1 MKEEKRILFG
11 TDDSDFANEALSEL
25 GGLLKNSKKLNITL
39 FHGASDVDFPSY
51 YKSICQDSDAN
62 EKFEELRNLE
72 SENVLKRAKEVFI
85 ESGIDQNLISTV
97 LEKKCKDPSG
107 FMMNFA
113 DQEGIDTIALA
124 RWGKATVSRQVMGS
138 VPYRLSQMANNQ
150 TVWVV
155 DHRIGSRDLLI
166 GLVGA
171 PVSQRVVD
179 YTVRYF
185 SHLKESK
192 FTLFH
197 VIPPVPPQFWAY
209 EGTLDLENGHE
220 KQQKIVMWLKEY
232 TDKVKEIADDA
243 KNKLIKAGVTGQ
255 NVFFKIR
262 QQKIGIA
269 RDIFMELES
278 GNYGILVM
286 GRRGFKDIKDFGL
299 GSKANKLLIKCRGYI
314 VCLVN

>member
-11 TDDSDFANEALSEL
+11 TDDSDFANEALLEL

-51 YKSICQDSDAN
+51 YNSICQDSDAD

-72 SENVLKRAKEVFI
+72 SENVLKRAKEILI
-85 ESGIDQNLISTV
+85 ESGIDQDMVSTV
-97 LEKKCKDPSG
+97 LEKKCKDSSG

-150 TVWVV
+150 TLWVV

-209 EGTLDLENGHE
+209 DGTLGLKNGHE

-243 KNKLIKAGVTGQ
+243 KNKLIKAGVSEQ
-255 NVFFKIR
+255 NVLFKME